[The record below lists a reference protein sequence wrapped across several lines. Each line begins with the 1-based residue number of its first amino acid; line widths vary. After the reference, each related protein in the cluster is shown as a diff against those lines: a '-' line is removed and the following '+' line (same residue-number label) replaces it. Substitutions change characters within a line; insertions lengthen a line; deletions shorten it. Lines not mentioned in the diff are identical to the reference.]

1 MTDKQIRSRRGF
13 MKGAAIGVASS
24 AATLIT
30 HDVHAKAS
38 TKWSLETDVVVVGSG
53 AAASSAAL
61 FASKGGAS
69 VIMLE
74 KLPIFGGTTAKS
86 DGVFWI
92 PNNPLLKQ
100 RGIADPRD
108 DALRYMVRTA
118 YPHLYNPKEAQ
129 LGIGQVEYKNIVA
142 FYDNASDA
150 VRELVEMGA
159 LKIVPWMSWD
169 SDYFPDYYALLQEN
183 KTPRGRGL
191 VCDVAGFPERAYHPG
206 GGGNGA
212 ELIRQLRSVF
222 DKVKIKSLSSHA
234 VQRLMKNAK
243 GEVCGVEVVNLVEQ
257 VTLRIRARKAV
268 IFGSG
273 GFTQNVEHCQ
283 SFLRGPI
290 FGGCAGSGSTGDFVN
305 IGQSVGAALGNMNN
319 AWWVQA
325 PLEMALKSRS
335 TPAGVWCT
343 PGDSMIQ
350 VDRFGR
356 RVMNEKSQ
364 YNERTQVHF
373 EWDPVRG
380 EYKNLVLFMIYD
392 QRTADLYPGVLPIQA
407 KGAQPD
413 HVISGADL
421 PELTTKIQQRLEFL
435 SGRLGGVSLDAAFT
449 DQLKQTVE
457 RFNGMAKSGRDSDF
471 HRGEAPV
478 EIAFQFYGRK
488 KVPND
493 YSNMTMHPIADK
505 GPYYAVLLGAGTLDT
520 KGGPRINDRAQVLD
534 PYGQLIP
541 GLYGAGNC
549 ISSPAGQA
557 YWAGGGTIGPA
568 LAFGRIA
575 GMNAA
580 KDTLKTN

>member
-1 MTDKQIRSRRGF
+1 MNYRASEKLDIDGF
-13 MKGAAIGVASS
+13 VQRFAPTLLPNGETPYNVIPDQFTVRQKEGYDDVKNKFNIGFRVKGEASGFGYQAFAINRHNPDGVFKWASAEGGTAGTPIPQTAFEIS
-24 AATLIT
+24 PSGVYNAQE
-30 HDVHAKAS
+30 
-38 TKWSLETDVVVVGSG
+38 WFSG
-53 AAASSAAL
+53 AARSRLDGIEAL
-61 FASKGGAS
+61 ATSMNFVAGGTSDPLGLVGLAS
-69 VIMLE
+69 VCGAE
-74 KLPIFGGTTAKS
+74 RS
-86 DGVFWI
+86 
-92 PNNPLLKQ
+92 
-100 RGIADPRD
+100 
-108 DALRYMVRTA
+108 
-118 YPHLYNPKEAQ
+118 Q
-129 LGIGQVEYKNIVA
+129 LGNFRIGNRAAAECILDTFFSQFPLRGHISRVYK
-142 FYDNASDA
+142 
-150 VRELVEMGA
+150 RETVL
-159 LKIVPWMSWD
+159 
-169 SDYFPDYYALLQEN
+169 
-183 KTPRGRGL
+183 
-191 VCDVAGFPERAYHPG
+191 G
-206 GGGNGA
+206 GGVNRVFEG
-212 ELIRQLRSVF
+212 EPDSLLDQLI
-222 DKVKIKSLSSHA
+222 
-234 VQRLMKNAK
+234 
-243 GEVCGVEVVNLVEQ
+243 G
-257 VTLRIRARKAV
+257 
-268 IFGSG
+268 
-273 GFTQNVEHCQ
+273 
-283 SFLRGPI
+283 
-290 FGGCAGSGSTGDFVN
+290 
-305 IGQSVGAALGNMNN
+305 
-319 AWWVQA
+319 QA

-421 PELTTKIQQRLEFL
+421 PELTTKIQQRLELL
-435 SGRLGGVSLDAAFT
+435 SGRLGRVSLDAAFT